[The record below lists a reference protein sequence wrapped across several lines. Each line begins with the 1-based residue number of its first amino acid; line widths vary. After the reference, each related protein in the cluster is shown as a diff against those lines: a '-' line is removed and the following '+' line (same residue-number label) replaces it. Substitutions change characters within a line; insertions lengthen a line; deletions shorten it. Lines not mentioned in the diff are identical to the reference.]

1 MKYRIFLIVFI
12 LFGSSLLALPGNE
25 VKMDLTGVK
34 VFLTGAE
41 IQHFAKYKVDK
52 GVTEIVL
59 KGLASGINRNSI
71 NLSAKGD
78 AVIISVVQRF
88 DYLKPAEQNPVVKA
102 LEDSLETLN
111 QKLYLKQGELDV
123 LKYEIELLMANKEI
137 GTDSKGVTVTDLQ
150 KISEY
155 FRKRFT
161 EIKSS
166 QLSIMNQSKKIEK
179 EVDRIKKQLAELN
192 ARLNRPENELIV
204 TVSAKSSTQLDLT
217 LTYLVNEAG
226 WQPVYDIRVDNL
238 NGPVNFNY
246 KANVWQR
253 SGVDW
258 NDVNIILSTR
268 NPVQNNA
275 KPELYPWFIDF
286 QQAALYKDRVGAA
299 QKSLAAAPVAMSS
312 EMQMAESMADYISV
326 DQKQLSVEFN
336 PSLKYSVP
344 SDGKP
349 YTVAIRDYS
358 VSARYTYYAAP
369 KLDDNAFLVAY
380 LTDWNNLNLLPGT
393 ANIYFENSFV
403 GESFI
408 DPFTSEDS
416 LKISLGRD
424 QSITVKREVMKD
436 FTEDKFLSSDVER
449 FFGFEIVVRN
459 NKNIPVKILI
469 EDQVPISKNEEIEVK
484 LIDSS
489 GGKYTVK
496 DGKIG
501 WDINIEGS
509 KSLTKKLVYSVRYPN
524 GQKIQGL

>member
-1 MKYRIFLIVFI
+1 MKYRMFLIGFF
-12 LFGSSLLALPGNE
+12 LFGKSLLGLPGNE

-41 IQHFAKYKVDK
+41 IQHYSKYKVDK

-59 KGLASGINRNSI
+59 TGLASGIDRNSI

-88 DYLKPAEQNPVVKA
+88 DYLKPAVQNPAVKA
-102 LEDSLETLN
+102 LEDSLEILN
-111 QKLYLKQGELDV
+111 QKYYLKQAESDV
-123 LKYEIELLMANKEI
+123 LKLEIEFLMANKEI
-137 GTDSKGVTVTDLQ
+137 STDSKGVTVADLQ
-150 KISEY
+150 KIAEY
-155 FRKRFT
+155 FRKRLT

-166 QLSIMNQSKKIEK
+166 QLSVANQANKIEK
-179 EVDRIKKQLAELN
+179 EIERIKKQLAELN
-192 ARLNRPENELIV
+192 AKLNRPENELVV
-204 TVSAKSSTQLDLT
+204 TVSAKNPAQLELN
-217 LTYLVNEAG
+217 LTYFVNEAG

-238 NGPVNFNY
+238 NAPVNFNY

-258 NDVNIILSTR
+258 KDVNIILSTR
-268 NPVQNNA
+268 NPVQNNS

-286 QQAALYKDRVGAA
+286 QQALIYNNRVGMA
-299 QKSLAAAPVAMSS
+299 QKSMAAAPEALTS
-312 EMQMAESMADYISV
+312 EMQMAESMADYISI

-344 SDGKP
+344 SDGKQ
-349 YTVAIRDYS
+349 YTVSIKE
-358 VSARYTYYAAP
+358 YTVPAGYNYYAAP
-369 KLDDNAFLVAY
+369 KLDDNAFLIAY
-380 LTDWNNLNLLPGT
+380 ITDWNNLNLLPGT

-424 QSITVKREVMKD
+424 QSITVKRDVMKD

-449 FFGFEIVVRN
+449 FFGYELVVKN

-469 EDQVPISKNEEIEVK
+469 EDQIPISKNEEIEVK

-489 GGKYTVK
+489 GGKYTAK
-496 DGKIG
+496 DGKIS
-501 WDINIEGS
+501 WNLNIEGS
-509 KSLTKKLVYSVRYPN
+509 KSQTTKLVYSVRYPN
-524 GQKIQGL
+524 GQRIQGL